1 MTQTEPAADRPIFV
15 RGLSRSGGTLMVT
28 ILDAHPDVAMSYELY
43 PTLLEPAKGEKTPRE
58 ILRGLLK
65 AKPKVNVR
73 ALANERG
80 WQTFLNRCARGGLT
94 FGDVGH
100 LLEQHLDAG
109 EGFETVGERLRFIAR
124 CCQLKMHRCG
134 KKTWGLKC
142 NNRYS
147 DYLDEWP
154 EARFVNMIRD
164 GRDVLASQ
172 LNTGAF
178 NKDPATMAQSW
189 LNTHRGFLVLREQI
203 GDRAVPVI
211 YEHLAN
217 HPDDEAVRIL
227 AQLGLCHAPG
237 ILDYHKQDLTIYR
250 ASHLSLAD
258 VSKPVNASKVGRW
271 RRDLTADQ
279 VAVFEAVAG
288 DLLEELGYE
297 RATTAC

>member
-1 MTQTEPAADRPIFV
+1 MIQSEPAADQPIFV

-43 PTLLEPAKGEKTPRE
+43 PTLLEPAAAEKAPRE

-65 AKPKVNVR
+65 AKPTASVR
-73 ALANERG
+73 KLANARG
-80 WQTFLNRCARGGLT
+80 WQTFLGRCARGGLT
-94 FGDVGH
+94 FGDVGN

-109 EGFETVGERLRFIAR
+109 EGFEAVGERLRFIER
-124 CCQLKMHRCG
+124 CCLLKMQRYG

-147 DYLDEWP
+147 DYLDQWP

-172 LNTGAF
+172 LSTGAF
-178 NKDPATMAQSW
+178 NKDPAGLAMSW
-189 LNTHRGFLVLREQI
+189 LNTHRSFLALREQI

-211 YEHLAN
+211 YEHLAK
-217 HPDDEAVRIL
+217 HPAEETANIL
-227 AQLGLCHAPG
+227 TRLGLCHDPG

-250 ASHLSLAD
+250 ASHLSLAE

-271 RRDLTADQ
+271 MQDLTADQ
-279 VAVFEAVAG
+279 VAAFETVAG
-288 DLLEELGYE
+288 DLLEELGYQ
-297 RATTAC
+297 RASAC